1 MGNLPEAPQ
10 VYRMNPKAAGCEC
23 VLGGMPPVS
32 RCVPAR
38 RERGGRKGM
47 EGISVAG
54 LQAL

>member
-1 MGNLPEAPQ
+1 
-10 VYRMNPKAAGCEC
+10 MNPKAAGCEC
-23 VLGGMPPVS
+23 VEGGDALVS

-47 EGISVAG
+47 EGISVVG